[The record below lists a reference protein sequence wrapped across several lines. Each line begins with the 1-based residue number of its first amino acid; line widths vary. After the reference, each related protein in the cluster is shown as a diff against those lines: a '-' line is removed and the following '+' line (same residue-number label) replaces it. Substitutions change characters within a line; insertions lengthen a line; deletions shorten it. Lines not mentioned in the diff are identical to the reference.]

1 MRSILPLF
9 AILLLGLS
17 SCVTKQKYEELEA
30 VKDYYA
36 REAKGVDSIRYA
48 SQQISDRLR
57 NSEALLR
64 ESTQDLEQLTIANQ
78 SLQQSYQDVLN
89 RYNQLIE
96 QNKNVLATS
105 SYEKLGLQ
113 EQLSAQ
119 QAELDNRARNLAVME
134 YELNQREAK
143 LSALTGSYDN
153 IQGDLAERN
162 RRIMELEAMLQNNQS
177 TIQTLRSTVSSALTG
192 FTAADLTVEEK
203 NGKLYVSLSQDLLFR
218 SGSDNVDPKGRQAIQ
233 KLAEVLKKNPDIA
246 ITVEGHTDNVGSA
259 STNWD
264 LSVQRATS
272 VAKILTG
279 AGVEPE
285 RITAAGRAYFAPVAS
300 NSTAA
305 GRAKNRRTEIILS
318 PKLDQLYQLLDR

>member
-1 MRSILPLF
+1 MRSILLFF

-36 REAKGVDSIRYA
+36 QEAKGVDSIRFA
-48 SQQISDRLR
+48 SQQVGDRLR

-64 ESTQDLEQLTIANQ
+64 ESTQELEQLTIANQ
-78 SLQQSYQDVLN
+78 SLQQSYQDLLT

-143 LSALTGSYDN
+143 LSALAGSYDN

-177 TIQTLRSTVSSALTG
+177 TIQTLRTTVSGALTG
-192 FTAADLTVEEK
+192 FTATDLTVEEK

-233 KLAEVLKKNPDIA
+233 KLAEVLKKNPEIA
-246 ITVEGHTDNVGSA
+246 ITVEGHTDNVGTAA
-259 STNWD
+259 SNWD

-272 VAKILTG
+272 VAKILTST
-279 AGVEPE
+279 GVEPE
-285 RITAAGRAYFAPVAS
+285 RITAAGRSYFAPVAS

-318 PKLDQLYQLLDR
+318 PNLDSLYQLLDR